1 MKTTLGSW
9 SDLFWQVFHLK
20 LSLSLHLPGEQIQTK
35 TCFPKKKKLS
45 MSKTFVLLLQR
56 AKREEVLSTC
66 FKMLLM
72 QPVCYE
78 SVGQAVTWSPLSIG
92 CCLPMPWFSFY
103 APAHWPLSANIGDSG
118 SSQLPFCKQTH
129 TCITWFSEERYLLS
143 HFVKSA
149 WSEKKSDF
157 GALIQ
162 INRVTWPLVS
172 VYLDKMVFF
181 TMRWGFCQVFSSVN
195 KVY

>member
-20 LSLSLHLPGEQIQTK
+20 LSLSLHLPGEQIQE
-35 TCFPKKKKLS
+35 KKHVFQRKKLS

-56 AKREEVLSTC
+56 AKLEEVLSTC
-66 FKMLLM
+66 FTMLLSLM
-72 QPVCYE
+72 QSVCYE

-103 APAHWPLSANIGDSG
+103 APAHWPLSANIDNYG

-129 TCITWFSEERYLLS
+129 ACITRFSEERYLLS

-149 WSEKKSDF
+149 WSEKKKWF
-157 GALIQ
+157 
-162 INRVTWPLVS
+162 RC
-172 VYLDKMVFF
+172 LDP
-181 TMRWGFCQVFSSVN
+181 N
-195 KVY
+195 